1 MATLDELLKD
11 QLKDTSKQD
20 DDDDAG
26 IIRSTLSGIVSGV
39 IKIPEGAF
47 SLGASII
54 DLGLGTNTAATVEK
68 VFDKINIF
76 EEAAEDTAAGKI
88 AELIVNIGV
97 PGGIA
102 FKAGKNLAKTAL
114 SAKKAGTY
122 FSLTG
127 KGLADDVISKGV
139 PKATKFN
146 IAPINKEVQEFA
158 LNKKGKVLEYAGG
171 AGLGGIAE
179 GVFVG
184 DVEDAGTL
192 GDFIGGP
199 TKMNREEGGTNRQR
213 AKRELGNRLKFGT
226 EGGVFTAALGL
237 GGVGFN
243 RLRKGPSD
251 SGRAINDPMEK
262 FWRYWSAKLS
272 KKGQKTQ
279 NVFEATEAIRTST
292 MADERL
298 SILGSETMESELY
311 KLGPKMEKY
320 WTTKEGAKDLTKKKE
335 LLNNAL
341 VDNLDNPDYYTKQL
355 TKEGQ
360 DSGFT
365 IKEIL
370 DDTKILRNT
379 TGDLVEKAPLIED
392 GFTVKFKP
400 LLKQGEEPT
409 GSLKK
414 FYDELGSNDAYGRG
428 APVDEVKDSIR
439 LQMEAVRNRW
449 GDMFSVYGNTL
460 TKTDLAS
467 FKNVLKTKVSD
478 FLDSGAEVFK
488 NKTLGNLLINPITR
502 TVVNEVADEI
512 ETVTKALNLKLPR
525 NEIDQMVE
533 TIYNSATLERGFDF
547 QKYDKSGIYF
557 GSLPQLFTA
566 TQKSLGDAMKS
577 GLRSSNLT
585 KYGEGNLANIRN
597 VELPNSVSLPDGS
610 IFNRREL
617 LEKLVGKSKDGLN
630 TVITGT
636 TRLSNLARRAEVNN
650 EVIKNAGRQKIAVD
664 NWLTSVDNIGE
675 EATIKKLGQ
684 RPNAPMAVDT
694 AEEATKYFG
703 GVGGR
708 MGSNG
713 GKSTG
718 DWVEMRF
725 DSDIAPVHG
734 LEKLSVGAIKVSEES
749 ARLTNNLAGKFSLVG
764 NADALVRGD
773 ILNRNPGTLYNL
785 YKNAFLYPK
794 AGVQLAKTVLGP
806 VTHARNFLSAAAFAG
821 ANGVLLNNDLKS
833 LRTAWDTTL
842 GPLIPFS
849 GKKMSPEGALFYDKL
864 LKLGVVNSNVSQGDI
879 VRLLKDVGFGD
890 TLGNLKNR
898 SLNNIMGN
906 FSKLKRYAQDA
917 YTAEDDFWKIFTW
930 LGEKTRLEKSLRE
943 IPNHKGLAIGEDIIQ
958 VLDDGT
964 TRNLGKFNE
973 DWLEKRAAD
982 LVKNNVP
989 NYAYV
994 SDFVKGLR
1002 KAPVGNFVSFPAEM
1016 MRTSTNIVETALKEI
1031 NFQIK
1036 LPSGEIVKP
1045 LASVGKQRLR
1055 GMALTSVV
1063 VPTSLVMGAQVLYEV
1078 TEDEINAL
1086 RRYVPKWSKNSTL
1099 IPIRNEDDSLAYV
1112 DFSNM
1117 NAYDLLSRPFQ
1128 TVINAVDEGRTDGDG
1143 IMDDFIRGLA
1153 TATQEIVSPF
1163 VTASIWTEAVQDIAP
1178 GRLGGRGGID
1188 VDGRRLWNPN
1198 DTTGNK
1204 LWSQTKHILE
1214 AVAPLNWQQLRRLGL
1229 AASKKDSEDR
1239 FDQYGREYTLGKELA
1254 GMVGMRPV
1262 DVNPAQGIKYKIT
1275 DYQRNVRNSRSL
1287 FTGRTLRGGPET
1299 PEDVIDA
1306 YINANRALY
1315 LSNRELYKDIM
1326 AARELGLSEDSVES
1340 SMKERGAGSTYRY
1353 LSQGIF
1359 KPYTI
1364 SRAVKDLFR
1373 KNAEKIGVSNPLDA
1387 AEDIMNAIADRLSNT
1402 SILEGGFP
1410 IIENPFKDMPAAT
1423 LGEVANVAPLPANV
1437 TSATPSLTGVNVNG
1451 SPFESLNLSQK
1462 ITKDNTLDTFIP

>member
-11 QLKDTSKQD
+11 QLKDTTKQD

-127 KGLADDVISKGV
+127 KGLEADVISKGV

-226 EGGVFTAALGL
+226 EGGVFTAALGV

-243 RLRKGPSD
+243 KLRKGPSD
-251 SGRAINDPMEK
+251 SGRAITDPMEK
-262 FWRYWSAKLS
+262 FWNTQFSRFS
-272 KKGQKTQ
+272 KKGYKTQ
-279 NVFEATEAIRTST
+279 DVFDVTEAIRTST

-298 SILGSETMESELY
+298 SILGAETIESELY

-320 WTTKEGAKDLTKKKE
+320 WTTKEGAKDLAKKKE

-341 VDNLDNPDYYTKQL
+341 VENLDNPDYFTKQL

-365 IKEIL
+365 IKQIL
-370 DDTKILRNT
+370 DDNKVLRNK

-439 LQMEAVRNRW
+439 LQMEAIRNRW
-449 GDMFSVYGNTL
+449 GDMFSIYGNTL
-460 TKTDLAS
+460 TKGNLAS
-467 FKNVLKTKVSD
+467 FKKVLKTKVGD
-478 FLDSGAEVFK
+478 FLDSGSEIFK
-488 NKTLGNLLINPITR
+488 NKTMGNLLINPVSR
-502 TVVNEVADEI
+502 PVVNEVADEI
-512 ETVTKALNLKLPR
+512 QRVTKALNLDLPR
-525 NEIDQMVE
+525 NEIDDMVE
-533 TIYNSATLERGFDF
+533 TIYNSATLEKGFDF

-557 GSLPQLFTA
+557 NQLPNFFRYTE
-566 TQKSLGDAMKS
+566 KSLGDAITNGIK
-577 GLRSSNLT
+577 SSNLT
-585 KYGEGNLANIRN
+585 KYGGAGNLADITKEVR
-597 VELPNSVSLPDGS
+597 LPDGS
-610 IFNRREL
+610 IFNRKEL

-630 TVITGT
+630 TVVTGT

-650 EVIKNAGRQKIAVD
+650 EVIKNAARQKVAVD

-684 RPNAPMAVDT
+684 KPNAPMAVDT
-694 AEEATKYFG
+694 VEDAKKYFG

-708 MGSNG
+708 MGTNG

-734 LEKLSVGAIKVSEES
+734 LEKLSVGAIKASEES

-773 ILNRNPGTLYNL
+773 IVNKNNGLGYTL

-849 GKKMSPEGALFYDKL
+849 GKKMSPDGALFYDKL
-864 LKLGVVNSNVSQGDI
+864 LKLGVVNSNVSQGDLI
-879 VRLLKDVGFGD
+879 RLLKDVDFGG

-906 FSKLKRYAQDA
+906 FSKIKRYAQDA

-930 LGEKTRLEKSLRE
+930 LGEKTRLEKSLSE
-943 IPNHKGLAIGEDIIQ
+943 IPNQKGLAIGEPIIQ
-958 VLDDGT
+958 VLDDGSLK
-964 TRNLGKFNE
+964 NLGKFNE

-982 LVKNNVP
+982 LVRNNVP

-994 SDFVKGLR
+994 SEFVKGLR
-1002 KAPVGNFVSFPAEM
+1002 KWPVGNFVSFPAEM

-1031 NFQIK
+1031 NFKIK
-1036 LPSGEIVKP
+1036 LPGMGPGEFVKP
-1045 LASVGKQRLR
+1045 FASIGKQRLR

-1063 VPTSLVMGAQVLYEV
+1063 VPTSLVMGAQMLYEV

-1099 IPIRNEDDSLAYV
+1099 IPVRNEDDSLSYI

-1153 TATQEIVSPF
+1153 TATQEIMSPF
-1163 VTASIWTEAVQDIAP
+1163 VSASIWTEAVQDISP
-1178 GRLGGRGGID
+1178 SRLGGRGGID

-1198 DTTGNK
+1198 DTIGNK
-1204 LWSQTKHILE
+1204 LWSQIKHIGE
-1214 AVAPLNWQQLRRLGL
+1214 AVAPLNWMQLKRLGL
-1229 AASKKDSEDR
+1229 AASSKDSENR

-1254 GMVGMRPV
+1254 GMVGMRAV

-1315 LSNRELYKDIM
+1315 LSNRELYKDIL
-1326 AARELGLSEDSVES
+1326 AAKELGLSEDSVES

-1402 SILEGGFP
+1402 SIVEGGFP